1 MFYLR
6 LFLSGKEGHDLLR
19 ELGVALFADLDLG
32 AVDFLFIKALDCSSL
47 ADGAFASS
55 VVELISDAASS
66 MCFRHVFLL
75 EVLIN

>member
-66 MCFRHVFLL
+66 MCFGHVFLL
-75 EVLIN
+75 KC